1 MNVHYEP
8 VNLPSGIT
16 ATQSYTWVLRESIID
31 TLMSVPPF
39 NGWTLR
45 RNDQKRIETG
55 QLPVLGVYLLP
66 ERMTPEANNP
76 LGNEGMITFFHN
88 FQIGI
93 SVIIANNDP
102 DVAEQ
107 KLDAAFWTI
116 MNTLWPSQNLMRMT
130 HSPNPDGVAI
140 EGVTGGVRR
149 MVYGAVGKNNETP
162 VAELQYEVNC
172 TYRSDWPPV
181 ITDTLDTI
189 AVTVIE
195 AGFDPAQTQPVLV
208 EYLFSQT
215 G

>member
-1 MNVHYEP
+1 MNAALR
-8 VNLPSGIT
+8 LPAGIT
-16 ATQSYTWVLRESIID
+16 ATQSYTWVLRETIIA
-31 TLMSVPPF
+31 TLVAAPPF
-39 NGWTLR
+39 QGFTLR
-45 RNDQKRIETG
+45 RNDQKRIEAS

-76 LGNEGMITFFHN
+76 LGNEGMISFFHN

-107 KLDAAFWTI
+107 KLDAAFWAI

-140 EGVTGGVRR
+140 EGVVGGVRR
-149 MVYGAVGKNNETP
+149 MVYGTVGKNNETP

-172 TYRSDWPPV
+172 TYRSDWPPI
-181 ITDTLDTI
+181 ITGTLNEI
-189 AVTVIE
+189 MVTVIPD
-195 AGFDPAQTQPVLV
+195 GFDPTKTQTVTV
-208 EYLFSQT
+208 EYEFTSS